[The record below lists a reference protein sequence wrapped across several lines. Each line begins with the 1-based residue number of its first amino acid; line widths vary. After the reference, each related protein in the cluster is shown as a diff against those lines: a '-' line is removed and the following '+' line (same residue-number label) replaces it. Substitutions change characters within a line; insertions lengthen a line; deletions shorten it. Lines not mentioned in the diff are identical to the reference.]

1 MVRWPKFLVLLL
13 ITYDFFSLDTGYWI
27 LFMEQFF
34 NIQDFSCGYP
44 SFRLS
49 GVSFSLE
56 KGGFA
61 GIIGPNGSGKT
72 TLFRGIT
79 GILPTLEGAI
89 RLKGKSMKS
98 LSLREK
104 ARQIAI
110 VTQTADADRI
120 SVEDY
125 VLMGR
130 LPYYKQF
137 QFFES
142 RNDLDIARRYMQLTG
157 IAHHRE
163 KLMTELSGGE
173 QQRAAIARALV
184 QEPDLLLL
192 DEPTSHLD
200 ITHQVKILNLLQH
213 LNTAM
218 GLTVL
223 MVIHDLNL
231 ASEYCDELILFNQGK
246 IFTQGKPAEVMTWE
260 TIEQVYQTPVI
271 TRINPYSG
279 KPVIFLVSEKMMKSR
294 ES

>member
-1 MVRWPKFLVLLL
+1 
-13 ITYDFFSLDTGYWI
+13 
-27 LFMEQFF
+27 MEQFF
-34 NIQDFSCGYP
+34 NIQNFSCGYP

-49 GVSFSLE
+49 GISFSLE
-56 KGGFA
+56 KGTFA

-79 GILPTLEGAI
+79 GILPAFNGDIKLEGK
-89 RLKGKSMKS
+89 LLKS
-98 LSLREK
+98 LSLQER

-110 VTQTADADRI
+110 VTQTSDADRI
-120 SVEDY
+120 TVEDY

-130 LPYYKQF
+130 MPYYKRF

-142 RNDLDIARRYMQLTG
+142 HKDVEIAQRYMKLTD
-157 IAHHRE
+157 IFPYRD
-163 KLMTELSGGE
+163 KLMAELSGGE
-173 QQRAAIARALV
+173 QQRAAIARALT
-184 QEPDLLLL
+184 QEPELLLL

-200 ITHQVKILNLLQH
+200 ITHQVKILNLLQQ
-213 LNTAM
+213 LNAEM

-231 ASEYCDELILFNQGK
+231 ASEYCDQLILFNRGE
-246 IFTQGKPAEVMTWE
+246 IFTQGKPVDVITWE

-279 KPVIFLVSEKMMKSR
+279 KPVIFLVSEKMMYSKTQDTSIKTQGPGSR